1 MPAWG
6 SPYVNHSPGVTYL
19 FRSYSSINSW
29 GILFMCIRRYSF
41 VVKSVFKY
49 ILKRSKPHHFAPGVE
64 RVRLMS
70 IFTVERS
77 AVGVPKS

>member
-1 MPAWG
+1 M
-6 SPYVNHSPGVTYL
+6 
-19 FRSYSSINSW
+19 
-29 GILFMCIRRYSF
+29 
-41 VVKSVFKY
+41 VKSVFKY